1 MDFLTALLVDRHKR
15 GRLRHRGAALDAAK
29 GLIEGKSLDVV
40 VSDVG
45 TSVLLSKSVGQFV
58 KNEDAKRLITSG
70 AKKVIESIQSKSETP
85 NNEVKNE
92 AK

>member
-1 MDFLTALLVDRHKR
+1 MLWARVRR
-15 GRLRHRGAALDAAK
+15 RAPSWG
-29 GLIEGKSLDVV
+29 
-40 VSDVG
+40 SDVG

>member
-1 MDFLTALLVDRHKR
+1 MTALLVDRHKR
-15 GRLRHRGAALDAAK
+15 RRLRHRR
-29 GLIEGKSLDVV
+29 
-40 VSDVG
+40 SDVG

-70 AKKVIESIQSKSETP
+70 AKKVIESIQSKNETP
-85 NNEVKNE
+85 DNEVKNE

>member
-1 MDFLTALLVDRHKR
+1 MTALLVDRHKR
-15 GRLRHRGAALDAAK
+15 GRLRHRG
-29 GLIEGKSLDVV
+29 
-40 VSDVG
+40 G
-45 TSVLLSKSVGQFV
+45 TSVWLSKLVGQFV
-58 KNEDAKRLITSG
+58 KNEDGKRLITSG